1 MKKIVRV
8 MLAVVLVVLTAMSMY
23 VPSSAAWKE
32 GQVFDLYNT
41 GFGKGLDLGQFS
53 LWTNTQIPPNGA
65 KPLDRFE
72 VVDNPGPVYGMSGDD
87 VIHFSQSNGL
97 PVAHCWRGV
106 YDYIVFTAPID
117 GIYDYKVTA
126 HAWWANGDT
135 EVGFYCNGSW
145 RDPGMI
151 LGQGNT
157 TFEGTYRLRKGEQ
170 IFFLFRLIYGESNDP
185 VTIDEMKITLK
196 EINGDQP
203 AEYPV
208 TVAGGAADS
217 ESSKYCEGELVTV
230 SADKAEE
237 GMQFEKWVA
246 EGVTLEDETA
256 NPVSFRMPA
265 GEVKL
270 TAQYK
275 EIVKHT
281 VKVENGKLVNG
292 KTEDKVAVGSPVTV
306 SAPANNEAG
315 DVFDHWEITGVE
327 VEKNDSRQLNFVM
340 PDGDVTLSA
349 VYKSAASSGDNTGS
363 NGTDTGKAPT
373 TGDNKPADGSVNVVL
388 VVVLTAAISI
398 ILTALVMYL
407 IFDKKIKALKN

>member
-1 MKKIVRV
+1 MRIELAK
-8 MLAVVLVVLTAMSMY
+8 MLLKNPDVLLLDEPTNHLDIDSIQWLEDFLVNNGKAVVVISH
-23 VPSSAAWKE
+23 
-32 GQVFDLYNT
+32 
-41 GFGKGLDLGQFS
+41 
-53 LWTNTQIPPNGA
+53 
-65 KPLDRFE
+65 DRTF
-72 VVDNPGPVYGMSGDD
+72 VDNITTRTIEVTMG
-87 VIHFSQSNGL
+87 
-97 PVAHCWRGV
+97 R
-106 YDYIVFTAPID
+106 
-117 GIYDYKVTA
+117 IYDYKVTA

-363 NGTDTGKAPT
+363 DGTDTGKAPT

>member
-1 MKKIVRV
+1 
-8 MLAVVLVVLTAMSMY
+8 
-23 VPSSAAWKE
+23 
-32 GQVFDLYNT
+32 
-41 GFGKGLDLGQFS
+41 
-53 LWTNTQIPPNGA
+53 
-65 KPLDRFE
+65 
-72 VVDNPGPVYGMSGDD
+72 
-87 VIHFSQSNGL
+87 
-97 PVAHCWRGV
+97 
-106 YDYIVFTAPID
+106 
-117 GIYDYKVTA
+117 
-126 HAWWANGDT
+126 
-135 EVGFYCNGSW
+135 
-145 RDPGMI
+145 
-151 LGQGNT
+151 
-157 TFEGTYRLRKGEQ
+157 
-170 IFFLFRLIYGESNDP
+170 
-185 VTIDEMKITLK
+185 
-196 EINGDQP
+196 
-203 AEYPV
+203 
-208 TVAGGAADS
+208 
-217 ESSKYCEGELVTV
+217 
-230 SADKAEE
+230 
-237 GMQFEKWVA
+237 MQFEKWVA
-246 EGVTLEDETA
+246 DGVTLEDETA
-256 NPVSFRMPA
+256 NPVSFRMPS

-315 DVFDHWEITGVE
+315 DVFDHWDITGVE

>member
-8 MLAVVLVVLTAMSMY
+8 MLAAVLVVLTAMSMY

-72 VVDNPGPVYGMSGDD
+72 VVDNPGPVYGMSGDGAT
-87 VIHFSQSNGL
+87 HFSLTNGL
-97 PVAHCWRGV
+97 PTAHCTAQV
-106 YDYIVFTAPID
+106 FDYIVFTAPID
-117 GIYDYKVTA
+117 GIYDYTVTA
-126 HAWWANGDT
+126 HTWWNRDA
-135 EVGFYCNGSW
+135 EVGFYSNGSW
-145 RDPGMI
+145 ADGLI
-151 LGQGNT
+151 CGTGKDT
-157 TFEGTYRLRKGEQ
+157 KEGTYRLRKGQQ
-170 IFFLFRLIYGESNDP
+170 IWFLFRYIDGRPGDNDP
-185 VTIDEMKITLK
+185 ITIDEMKITLK

-315 DVFDHWEITGVE
+315 EVFDHWEITGVE

-363 NGTDTGKAPT
+363 DGTDTGKAPT

>member
-1 MKKIVRV
+1 
-8 MLAVVLVVLTAMSMY
+8 
-23 VPSSAAWKE
+23 
-32 GQVFDLYNT
+32 
-41 GFGKGLDLGQFS
+41 
-53 LWTNTQIPPNGA
+53 
-65 KPLDRFE
+65 
-72 VVDNPGPVYGMSGDD
+72 
-87 VIHFSQSNGL
+87 
-97 PVAHCWRGV
+97 
-106 YDYIVFTAPID
+106 
-117 GIYDYKVTA
+117 
-126 HAWWANGDT
+126 
-135 EVGFYCNGSW
+135 
-145 RDPGMI
+145 
-151 LGQGNT
+151 
-157 TFEGTYRLRKGEQ
+157 
-170 IFFLFRLIYGESNDP
+170 
-185 VTIDEMKITLK
+185 MKITLK

-315 DVFDHWEITGVE
+315 EVFDHWEITGVE

-363 NGTDTGKAPT
+363 DGTDTGKAPT
-373 TGDNKPADGSVNVVL
+373 TGDSKPADGSVNVVL

-407 IFDKKIKALKN
+407 IFDKKTVSPARDLHKQNAPDFFRVRFVHIGSDRQSHIMLRFPTPKISGSDILIPHTIPGSESFPNSGAVDERSVRRNSMRFPANFPGTS